1 MQADAVFRRSQPAK
15 ARMAYRDRLLALVVL
30 ASLVVIY
37 SPLVSAEETPAPP
50 APPAKNEPPSAPAP
64 AKTEQPKLEPEP
76 QEAAEAVA
84 DVSTKPAVPSPAA
97 AVPKTTQPSVNFDA
111 LTLEDC
117 RALAVTANID
127 LQRSII
133 DNRSQEL
140 TLWNQEG
147 LYLPDLDLS
156 FNHNH
161 DADSQSA
168 SVSLGAT
175 SPFGTSISVSAGHDW
190 DLLSADSDVTLS
202 VTQPILRNSTRT
214 EKLDTLWKAR
224 LDAAVQRNLL
234 ERKLESLYYDVHSR
248 YIDCIRQQLTIEVN
262 KQALERTI
270 KLYEA
275 TREKER
281 LGMATVLDLADA
293 ESTLASRRIA
303 LASSQQALDDAL
315 DALKRF
321 LDIDVEKKIGVAP
334 ASIALEESEDET
346 SRTRIKVDEPALA
359 ILLEKVKKS
368 DGAVIQSRPVF
379 EAAYVNPEL
388 AMSRAL
394 VNRLDLVNAKLS
406 FAKSYL
412 DAVTSRLGLKPELDL
427 TFNYTKSGSG
437 PAGSDTLP
445 LTAESWSAGLNL
457 NIPIGNRAAR
467 SAFETALLNYQDARL
482 SVREA
487 EQGVRADVRS
497 ILRDMDT
504 TGRNVLSYALQVRSA
519 GLGLESAR
527 VTYELGKTDFFR
539 VLDAENAL
547 LSAQTNY
554 ITTYLSYELLLSQ
567 LHLTIGDD
575 SGRLPELVKRGREL
589 SRLLRENLAPVVP
602 DSAIRKLYLHGAP
615 ADAPFRFP
623 PVMVEPQEKKR

>member
-1 MQADAVFRRSQPAK
+1 MTH
-15 ARMAYRDRLLALVVL
+15 LVRWLCTVTLGVL
-30 ASLVVIY
+30 ASLVTI
-37 SPLVSAEETPAPP
+37 SAPLISAEETPAPP
-50 APPAKNEPPSAPAP
+50 DKDQPLVAPVPSNP
-64 AKTEQPKLEPEP
+64 EQPKLEPEP
-76 QEAAEAVA
+76 EEAAEAIT
-84 DVSTKPAVPSPAA
+84 DVSSKTPAPIPAA
-97 AVPKTTQPSVNFDA
+97 APKTAGTTAPSVNFDA

-117 RALAVTANID
+117 RSLAVAASID

-140 TLWNQEG
+140 TLWDQEG

-190 DLLSADSDVTLS
+190 DVLSADSDVTLS
-202 VTQPILRNSTRT
+202 VTQPILRNVTRT
-214 EKLDTLWKAR
+214 EKLDALWKAR
-224 LDAAVQRNLL
+224 LDAAIQRNLL

-281 LGMATVLDLADA
+281 LGMATVLDLAEA

-303 LASSQQALDDAL
+303 LADSQQALDDAL

-334 ASIALEESEDET
+334 AAIALEETEDDN
-346 SRTRIKVDEPALA
+346 SRTRIKVDEPHLS
-359 ILLEKVKKS
+359 ILLEQVKKD
-368 DGAVIQSRPVF
+368 DGSVIQSKPVF
-379 EAAYVNPEL
+379 EAAFVDPEL

-394 VNRLDLVNAKLS
+394 ASRLDLVNAKLS
-406 FAKSYL
+406 LAKSYL

-427 TFNYTKSGSG
+427 TFSYTKSGSG
-437 PAGSDTLP
+437 PNSSDTFP
-445 LTAESWSAGLNL
+445 LTEESWSAGLNL

-467 SAFETALLNYQDARL
+467 SAFETALLNYQSARL
-482 SVREA
+482 SLREA

-539 VLDAENAL
+539 VLDAENTL

-554 ITTYLSYELLLSQ
+554 ITTYLSYELLLSR

-575 SGRLPELVKRGREL
+575 SGRLSELVKRGREL
-589 SRLLRENLAPVVP
+589 SRLLRQNLAPAVP
-602 DSAIRKLYLHGAP
+602 DSAVKKLYLHGAP

-623 PVMVEPQEKKR
+623 PVMVEPQGKKRQ

>member
-1 MQADAVFRRSQPAK
+1 MTHLVKWACT
-15 ARMAYRDRLLALVVL
+15 LVVL
-30 ASLVVIY
+30 ASLF
-37 SPLVSAEETPAPP
+37 SVSTPSVTAEEAAPP
-50 APPAKNEPPSAPAP
+50 PKQAETQTAPAP

-76 QEAAEAVA
+76 EEAAEAVT
-84 DVSTKPAVPSPAA
+84 DVSQKSAA
-97 AVPKTTQPSVNFDA
+97 PTFATAVPKIAGTAQPSINFDA

-140 TLWNQEG
+140 TLWNLQG
-147 LYLPDLDLS
+147 LYIPDMDLS
-156 FNHNH
+156 FSHNH

-168 SVSLGAT
+168 SISLGAT
-175 SPFGTSISVSAGHDW
+175 SPFGTNISVSAGHDW

-234 ERKLESLYYDVHSR
+234 ERKLENLYYDVHSR

-303 LASSQQALDDAL
+303 VADSQQALDDAL

-321 LDIDVEKKIGVAP
+321 LNIDVEKKIGVAP
-334 ASIALEESEDET
+334 AAIALEESEDET

-359 ILLEKVKKS
+359 ILLEQVRKS
-368 DGAVIQSRPVF
+368 DGTVIQSRPVF

-394 VNRLDLVNAKLS
+394 ANRLDLVNTKLS
-406 FAKSYL
+406 LAKSYL
-412 DAVTSRLGLKPELDL
+412 DTVTSRLGLKPELDL
-427 TFNYTKSGSG
+427 TFSYTKSGSG
-437 PAGSDTLP
+437 LNSGDSLP

-539 VLDAENAL
+539 VLDAENTL

-554 ITTYLSYELLLSQ
+554 ITTYLSYELLLSK

-602 DSAIRKLYLHGAP
+602 DSAIKKLYLHGAP

-623 PVMVEPQEKKR
+623 PVMVEPQGNKR